1 MEHKVEFKNL
11 IDSFLEKHSPFKNH
25 DLVFVKSFGPSK
37 RPYEIT
43 KVSVTEDGEIYY
55 QLTSP
60 RSHSSLP
67 NRFKISDLE
76 KI

>member
-1 MEHKVEFKNL
+1 MEHKAEFKNL
-11 IDSFLEKHSPFKNH
+11 VDNFLEKYSPFKNH
-25 DLVFVKSFGPSK
+25 DLVTVKSFGPGK

-43 KVSVTEDGEIYY
+43 KVWVSEDGEIYY

-76 KI
+76 RI

>member
-11 IDSFLEKHSPFKNH
+11 IDNFLEKHSPFKIN

-37 RPYEIT
+37 RPYQVA
-43 KVSVTEDGEIYY
+43 KVSVSEDGEIYY

-76 KI
+76 RF